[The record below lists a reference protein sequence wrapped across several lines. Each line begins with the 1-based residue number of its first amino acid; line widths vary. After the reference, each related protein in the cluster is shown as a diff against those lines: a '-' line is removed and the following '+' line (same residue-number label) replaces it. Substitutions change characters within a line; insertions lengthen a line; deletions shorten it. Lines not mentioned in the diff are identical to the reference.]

1 MDRIFVAL
9 STFVLVW
16 TASPTGAQA
25 QETGLLIPGDAVV
38 TGFSGVVEPEQQ
50 DPPLTALQTLD
61 ETFIDLESASARVNG
76 LAAPGYIWDART
88 WFAEAYFDI
97 KARDVGQ
104 VFGVAIDDAK
114 FPNVYLAASSAY
126 GLYRVLPDADNDGRP
141 ERTTI
146 GVPGA
151 DWMEGMWGKA
161 DETDTTPSQGG
172 PGSIWKVD
180 GKSGKVTLFAN
191 ILHNGENNSGVGLGN
206 ITYVPQFGQ
215 LFVTDLSTGLIHRLD
230 MDGVEI
236 ETFDHGVTGRASIEK
251 SPLPFDPSNAPDFD
265 SADFDPEDSETW
277 GFADEDRRIYALAFN
292 KGRLYY
298 SVVGESQIWSVGF
311 DEETG
316 EFLDSAQW
324 ELDVPKK
331 PKKLPVTD
339 MLFTRSGAMVLAQR
353 GDVTSTY
360 DYANFADHGKSRL
373 LRYWLEKPE
382 DDPDTPSR
390 WIAEPEE
397 YSVGFNGQERSTNG
411 GVALN
416 YGYDKQGYL
425 DTGSCEASLWTTGEN
440 LRDNNELEDT
450 LLLGGALVIDGLQGM
465 PIRPVKQ
472 YEKFNNSP
480 PWVSYMFDNDQFNT
494 DLVDEDERPT
504 PYSDINTT
512 GWIGDVEILRTG
524 CDGDAVAGG
533 ATGGWPEGPYYVSD
547 LPYTDGGTGDD
558 TLPPPQPLPS
568 APQCAAMTG
577 QFFCDVKTGT
587 WIYDGIL
594 RTDAGLAD
602 KVKIVAS
609 SPGVSVVGGPL
620 MSYSVPGIRL
630 TLSGGVSG
638 QLISTDVCIFDEAA
652 SQKGGPFACCKATIA
667 ASVPAEACEKAGE

>member
-1 MDRIFVAL
+1 MLNRILAATGTL
-9 STFVLVW
+9 ILILA
-16 TASPTGAQA
+16 ASLPGAQA
-25 QETGLLIPGDAVV
+25 QETGLLIAGDAVV
-38 TGFSGVVEPEQQ
+38 TGFSGVVEPEKEE
-50 DPPLTALQTLD
+50 PPLAASQVLD
-61 ETFIDLESASARVNG
+61 ETFIDLEGISARINS
-76 LAAPGYIWDART
+76 LAAPGYIWDGRT
-88 WFAEAYFDI
+88 WYADAYFDI

-104 VFGVAIDDAK
+104 VFGVAIDDDR

-126 GLYRVLPDADNDGRP
+126 GLYRVMPDADDDGRP
-141 ERTTI
+141 ERI
-146 GVPGA
+146 KVGEPGA
-151 DWMEGMWGKA
+151 DWMDGMWGTA
-161 DETDTTPSQGG
+161 DETDTKPSQGG

-180 GKSGKVTLFAN
+180 GKSGKITLFAN
-191 ILHNGENNSGVGLGN
+191 IAHNGENNLGAGLGN
-206 ITYVPQFGQ
+206 ITYVPEFRQ
-215 LFVTDLSTGLIHRLD
+215 LFVSDLSTGLIHRLD

-236 ETFDHGVTGRASIEK
+236 EIFDHGVTGRASLEK
-251 SPLPFDPSNAPDFD
+251 SPLPFDASNAPDFD

-277 GFADEDRRIYALAFN
+277 GFADEDRRVYALAFHN
-292 KGRLYY
+292 GRLYY

-311 DEETG
+311 EEKTG
-316 EFLDSAQW
+316 AFLDSARW
-324 ELDVPKK
+324 ELDVPER

-339 MLFTRSGAMVLAQR
+339 MLFTQSGAMVLAQR
-353 GDVTSTY
+353 GDVKSTY

-373 LRYWLEKPE
+373 LRFWLETPQ

-390 WIAEPEE
+390 WIAKPEE
-397 YSVGFNGQERSTNG
+397 YAVGFNGQERSTNG
-411 GVALN
+411 GVALSD
-416 YGYDKQGYL
+416 GYDSQGYL
-425 DTGSCEASLWTTGEN
+425 DTTSCEASLWTTGEN
-440 LRDNNELEDT
+440 LRDNKPLQET
-450 LLLGGALVIDGLQGM
+450 LLLGGSLVIDGLQGM

-480 PWVSYMFDNDQFNT
+480 PWASYMFDNDQFNT
-494 DLVDEDERPT
+494 DLVDEDDKPT
-504 PYSDINTT
+504 PYSDTNTT

-533 ATGGWPEGPYYVSD
+533 WPEGPFYVSD
-547 LPYTDGGTGDD
+547 LPSTDDAAGDG
-558 TLPPPQPLPS
+558 TLPPPSPLPT

-594 RTDAGLAD
+594 RAEPNQIAD

-620 MSYSVPGIRL
+620 MSYSAPGIRL
-630 TLSGGVSG
+630 TLSGGASG
-638 QLISTDVCIFDEAA
+638 QLISTDVCIFDEAE

>member
-1 MDRIFVAL
+1 MLNRILAATGTL
-9 STFVLVW
+9 ILILA
-16 TASPTGAQA
+16 ASLPGAQA
-25 QETGLLIPGDAVV
+25 QETGLLIAGDAVV
-38 TGFSGVVEPEQQ
+38 TGFSGVVEPEKEE
-50 DPPLTALQTLD
+50 PPLAASQVLD
-61 ETFIDLESASARVNG
+61 ETFIDLEGISARINS
-76 LAAPGYIWDART
+76 LAAPGYIWDGRT
-88 WFAEAYFDI
+88 WYADAYFDI

-104 VFGVAIDDAK
+104 VFGVAIDDDR

-126 GLYRVLPDADNDGRP
+126 GLYRVMPDADDDGRP
-141 ERTTI
+141 ERI
-146 GVPGA
+146 KVGEPGA
-151 DWMEGMWGKA
+151 DWMDGMWGTA
-161 DETDTTPSQGG
+161 DETDTKPSQGG

-180 GKSGKVTLFAN
+180 GKSGKITLFAN
-191 ILHNGENNSGVGLGN
+191 IKHNGEDNSGAGLGN
-206 ITYVPQFGQ
+206 ITYVPEFKQ
-215 LFVTDLSTGLIHRLD
+215 LFVSDLSTGLIHRLD

-236 ETFDHGVTGRASIEK
+236 ETFDHGVTGRASLEK
-251 SPLPFDPSNAPDFD
+251 SPLPFDASNAPDFD

-277 GFADEDRRIYALAFN
+277 GFADEDRRVYALAFRN
-292 KGRLYY
+292 GRLYY

-311 DEETG
+311 EEKTG
-316 EFLDSAQW
+316 AFLDSARW
-324 ELDVPKK
+324 ELDVPER

-339 MLFTRSGAMVLAQR
+339 MLFTQSGAMVLAQR
-353 GDVTSTY
+353 GDVKSTY

-373 LRYWLEKPE
+373 LRFWLETPQ

-397 YSVGFNGQERSTNG
+397 YAVGFNGQERSTNG
-411 GVALN
+411 GVALS
-416 YGYDKQGYL
+416 YGYDSQGYL
-425 DTGSCEASLWTTGEN
+425 DTTSCEASLWTTGEN
-440 LRDNNELEDT
+440 LRDNKLLQET
-450 LLLGGALVIDGLQGM
+450 LLLGGSLVIDGLQGM

-480 PWVSYMFDNDQFNT
+480 PWASYMFDNDQFNT
-494 DLVDEDERPT
+494 DLVDEDGRPT
-504 PYSDINTT
+504 PYSDTNTT
-512 GWIGDVEILRTG
+512 GWVGDVEILRTG

-533 ATGGWPEGPYYVSD
+533 WPEGPFYVSD
-547 LPYTDGGTGDD
+547 LPYTDDGTGDD
-558 TLPPPQPLPS
+558 TLPPPSPLPT

-594 RTDAGLAD
+594 RAEPNQIAD

-630 TLSGGVSG
+630 TLSGGASG
-638 QLISTDVCIFDEAA
+638 QLISTDVCIFDEAE
-652 SQKGGPFACCKATIA
+652 SQKGGPFTCCKATIA